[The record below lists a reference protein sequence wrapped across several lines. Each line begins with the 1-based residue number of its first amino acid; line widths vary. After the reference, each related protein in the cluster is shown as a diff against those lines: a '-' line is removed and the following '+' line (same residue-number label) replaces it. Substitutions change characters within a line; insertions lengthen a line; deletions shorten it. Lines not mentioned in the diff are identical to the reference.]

1 MAEAHEHEPER
12 MRSIPVH
19 VYTLN
24 SFLAGILRTDR
35 PRLTDAL
42 NSQSEHLELID
53 VVSSR
58 YDAGTMRH
66 YGDQAFVFKE
76 SVYFVCDRP
85 ADGYRPQHASIAKGY
100 TRQHIAVSCGPFFI
114 EGRTHLPAE
123 GDLRDRILS
132 GASSFIPL
140 TSATI
145 TSPFLPTMH
154 EQTVMVNRDRIDYVI
169 SNVIAIGDI
178 VDQVESSER
187 RRMVR

>member
-1 MAEAHEHEPER
+1 MINPIEHER

-19 VYTLN
+19 VYTLQ
-24 SFLAGILRTDR
+24 SFLAGILRSDR

-42 NSQSEHLELID
+42 NTQAEHLELLD

-58 YDAGTMRH
+58 YTGGTLRH
-66 YGDQAFVFKE
+66 YGDQAYVFKE

-85 ADGYRPQHASIAKGY
+85 TDGYRPEHAPIADSF
-100 TRQHIAVSCGPFFI
+100 TRHHIAVSCGPFFV

-123 GDLRDRILS
+123 GDLRARILS
-132 GASSFIPL
+132 GNACFIPL

-145 TSPFLPTMH
+145 TSPFLPAMH
-154 EQTVMVNRDRIDYVI
+154 EQTVVLNRDRIDYVI
-169 SNVIAIGDI
+169 SSVIAIGDI

-187 RRMVR
+187 RRISN